1 MNARANHIVLHSL
14 FSRELAHGIPAQTI
28 DRFSQVRSTECK
40 ALFCFYISSVFACLM
55 YEIIR
60 LDVVCEIHANFAL
73 YITRLARKVLW
84 ARFLK
89 RRFHPVIHHADRVPP
104 LRRLCLIKLLL
115 MSFALVEHRYRIS
128 FSRAENSGE
137 SLKTNSSLEIR
148 FGPAASV
155 Q

>member
-14 FSRELAHGIPAQTI
+14 FSRELAHGIPAQAI

-104 LRRLCLIKLLL
+104 IETSMPNKTFINVLCFGRASLSHFFLSCREQRRI
-115 MSFALVEHRYRIS
+115 F
-128 FSRAENSGE
+128 EN
-137 SLKTNSSLEIR
+137 
-148 FGPAASV
+148 
-155 Q
+155 